1 MKLKRPLQ
9 KLSKSV
15 GEVKFSEGGI
25 RPIKTASQRSKGQI
39 LRFTRLHVEIIIPLS
54 MTMMVYKNNI
64 GIDIDIDI
72 LYYMPMGY
80 N

>member
-9 KLSKSV
+9 KLSKSA
-15 GEVKFSEGGI
+15 GEVKFSDEGI